1 MFRTKGVDK
10 IKTHILCSV
19 TFSENRSVR
28 ETMWKNTVE
37 PDRPQMTI
45 WHMRSACWIP
55 KTTNTHSECVIFIP
69 FGRQQWLRERAS
81 FAFIRTLP
89 VLLI

>member
-1 MFRTKGVDK
+1 
-10 IKTHILCSV
+10 LCSITV
-19 TFSENRSVR
+19 SENRAVR
-28 ETMWKNTVE
+28 EIMWKNTVE

-45 WHMRSACWIP
+45 WYMRSACWIP
-55 KTTNTHSECVIFIP
+55 EATNTLSEYVIFNA

-81 FAFIRTLP
+81 IAFIRTLP